1 MTQLKRSMKSRAIL
15 LICSVDRMPRK
26 KLSRSECR
34 RNYKEEKKSAKY
46 YRSIGRKG
54 LARDEERH
62 ARVFKKCM

>member
-1 MTQLKRSMKSRAIL
+1 
-15 LICSVDRMPRK
+15 MPRK